1 MSQPNTS
8 TTPATSASAV
18 PGKRSSSPRSST
30 TPTATGVGAASVVPA
45 MKKAKSQAVACS
57 LDGNKNGQQQITPHV
72 HFAEPPVHSPM
83 MEDDPS
89 DVAMEASPSST
100 AFGRRV
106 SASGGGV
113 TANLSRKKAT
123 PPQPTKKLV
132 IKLVKGR
139 DFSLCLCKFI
149 MDLSDFDF
157 RRKISGFLDE
167 ILKCFV
173 LVELRREC

>member
-8 TTPATSASAV
+8 THPATSASASASTSASAV
-18 PGKRSSSPRSST
+18 PGKRSSSPHSST
-30 TPTATGVGAASVVPA
+30 TPTASGVGAVPVVPA
-45 MKKAKSQAVACS
+45 MKKAKSQAVSCS

-89 DVAMEASPSST
+89 DVVMEASPSST
-100 AFGRRV
+100 VFGRGV

-139 DFSLCLCKFI
+139 VPFACAS
-149 MDLSDFDF
+149 S
-157 RRKISGFLDE
+157 
-167 ILKCFV
+167 
-173 LVELRREC
+173 